1 MLCSIHIKDFAIID
15 ELEVSFAPGL
25 NMMTGETGAGKT
37 IIVEAINLV
46 LGGRAQSD
54 LVRHGSE
61 KASVTAVFDISVC
74 DSFLLSELSAMGV
87 SPSDE
92 LIVHRIVGGAGKGKI
107 SINGIPVTGGMLKN
121 IAERLVDVSSQ
132 HEHQLLLDSERHA
145 EIVDSYG
152 NHHEE
157 LSAYR
162 GIHRMHAEATSRL
175 RTLEKS
181 GCEAKDKLDFFKFQ
195 LGELESADIRPGED
209 AELESLRSRLKHSV
223 VLEEKMRGAQ
233 NLLYEGAQSA
243 IEAVGTS
250 MRMLDECTR
259 YDESISALREGLVRA
274 HAEVEDVAREISK
287 YISSLDS
294 DPQRLEEVEER
305 IHLIRSLV
313 KKHGGSLE
321 ECLAKVDFL
330 REEIYSIDNFDE
342 RIAELRSEVEELSRK
357 RRVAAKVLSVVRV
370 ASSARMSKAIASELS
385 ELGMSK
391 TSFMVEVR
399 NRDEELWDENGGDA
413 VEFLL
418 APNVGEPMMPLAK
431 IASGGELSR
440 VMLAVKSALSE
451 RGNPTATSI
460 FDEVDSGIGGR
471 VADVVGKK
479 LKKVSRNKQVICITH
494 LPQVAVYGD
503 AHIRIAKGVK
513 KGRTVTSLSTLK
525 DAERVDEIAR
535 MLGGEKITEA
545 TIAHASEMFRSASRS
560 QSGGK

>member
-1 MLCSIHIKDFAIID
+1 MR
-15 ELEVSFAPGL
+15 GQ
-25 NMMTGETGAGKT
+25 GETG
-37 IIVEAINLV
+37 
-46 LGGRAQSD
+46 
-54 LVRHGSE
+54 
-61 KASVTAVFDISVC
+61 
-74 DSFLLSELSAMGV
+74 FL
-87 SPSDE
+87 
-92 LIVHRIVGGAGKGKI
+92 
-107 SINGIPVTGGMLKN
+107 
-121 IAERLVDVSSQ
+121 
-132 HEHQLLLDSERHA
+132 
-145 EIVDSYG
+145 
-152 NHHEE
+152 
-157 LSAYR
+157 
-162 GIHRMHAEATSRL
+162 
-175 RTLEKS
+175 
-181 GCEAKDKLDFFKFQ
+181 KFQ
-195 LGELESADIRPGED
+195 LDELESADIRPGED
-209 AELESLRSRLKHSV
+209 VELESVRSRLKHSV
-223 VLEEKMRGAQ
+223 VLDEKMRSVQ

-243 IEAVGTS
+243 IEAVGAS
-250 MRMLDECTR
+250 MRMLDECAR
-259 YDESISALREGLVRA
+259 YDESTSMLREGLVRA
-274 HAEVEDVAREISK
+274 HSEIEDVAREISK

-305 IHLIRSLV
+305 IHLIRRLV

-321 ECLAKVDFL
+321 ECLTKLDSL
-330 REEIYSIDNFDE
+330 REEIDSIDNFDE
-342 RIAELRSEVEELSRK
+342 RVSKLRLEVEELSRK
-357 RRVAAKVLSVVRV
+357 RRSAAKVLNVVRV

-391 TSFMVEVR
+391 TSFMVDIR
-399 NRDEELWDENGGDA
+399 NRDEGFWDENGGDA

-418 APNVGEPMMPLAK
+418 APNIGEPMMPLAK

-513 KGRTVTSLSTLK
+513 KGRTVTSLSTLE